1 MINWEKI
8 AHSMS
13 ANVSRLC
20 DMLEIARAEVAKE
33 RERADQ
39 LERRLKLY
47 KAAAK
52 VDANLGEMKVLID
65 NGCFLPESAHEQDA
79 GYDLRTPKSFS
90 VPVGGSATVDTGV
103 HMMIPNGYAGVLISK
118 SGLNVKHG
126 LTSTGLIDAGYTGS
140 IVVKLYNNGIAP
152 ASFARGEKIS
162 QIVIIPIAKPA
173 LHQVATLEQLGS
185 SERGTSGFGSTGK

>member
-1 MINWEKI
+1 MISWRKKEI
-8 AHSMS
+8 I
-13 ANVSRLC
+13 RLM
-20 DMLEIARAEVAKE
+20 DLLEVMRKEVTKE

-52 VDANLGEMKVLID
+52 ADANLGEMKVLID
-65 NGCFLPESAHEQDA
+65 PDCFLPESAHEQDA
-79 GYDLRTPKSFS
+79 GYDLKTPKGFT
-90 VPVGGSATVDTGV
+90 VPVNGSATIDTGV

-185 SERGTSGFGSTGK
+185 SERGTGGFGSTGK